1 MASKKIFF
9 LGNPGPLL
17 IQRMKAVADNIQ
29 KSKISTNQ
37 NYRISLANNFAG
49 FYNRRRG
56 KS

>member
-1 MASKKIFF
+1 MANKKIFF
-9 LGNPGPLL
+9 LGAPSLLL
-17 IQRMKAVADNIQ
+17 IQRMKAITDNIQ
-29 KSKISTNQ
+29 KGQISTNQ